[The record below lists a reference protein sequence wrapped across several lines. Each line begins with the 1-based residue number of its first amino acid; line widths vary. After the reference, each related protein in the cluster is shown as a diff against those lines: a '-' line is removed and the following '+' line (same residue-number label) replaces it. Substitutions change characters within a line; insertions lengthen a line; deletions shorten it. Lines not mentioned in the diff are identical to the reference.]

1 MQTVRYVTDELIL
14 YLKEYKDAA
23 SSEDGEKKDRVR
35 HDIARCIIELVGEKP
50 TRFNSDGSAFFAGE
64 LDGNLGEK
72 ERERPKLPSVADHSV
87 ELYKERRDK
96 RAGIKRS
103 ASASVNTDDEEEGA
117 GDRGAERGH
126 GNTKLPFG
134 LCRREGIEVGKD
146 WSPRDAW
153 EALVKKGYNV
163 GDVYRE
169 LRETGKVAPRKAT
182 WERPAAQAKTIQRI
196 AKRTAHLK
204 NEQYRIVDRDG
215 NILVE
220 HRGDQHSVA
229 STAGEKRE
237 YLSGNISIHNHPAGG
252 TFSAD
257 DLRDFGFGARE
268 IVVATADGEYSLVNT
283 KFGTKE
289 QYVGWHAMQ
298 EAYRKACPNNV
309 SSYDIL
315 KKARKNL
322 ENCEEL
328 RRMHAISEEFVRRK
342 DAGESLEALREWS
355 GMTQYTALEAAYKK
369 KLQKEQRRL
378 EVAPNERFI
387 KENAE
392 KYGFLYTF
400 TPAKKRRGD
409 STDEEIKKREAAIR
423 AFRERRR
430 HRLDSSADGNDEEGR
445 WVTTEND
452 HKVHINEEGVPD
464 KGNPHVL
471 AAMRGEG
478 TNPKTP
484 EELARHRSQRRIAK
498 VKDAI
503 KQYDDTDKA
512 INDAKRAKYSAEK
525 EFRRNRLGFKSV
537 DRHKEY
543 IKNLGYGEGD
553 LQKMEDEYERL
564 GNEIDQIKGD
574 RRDFELSESERD
586 KVKELDGRRNQVDF
600 GIKLYDECYGPD
612 AFTQEKFNA
621 AEKKLADAEKAVAIA
636 EARHERARK
645 SISEAYG
652 DPSSVQ
658 NLKLYSAEERK
669 SAIEIIKGS
678 QSWSHMPEEGREKAI
693 SAIEN
698 ASDAELRLLEK
709 TSERAKIYGSEGRT
723 STGGADSW
731 YQSGSGAIYLSEEDM
746 SQPRVVWHEYG
757 HLLDDKAASQC
768 GAGKHTVIDYEYEMS
783 LSDTLHDSHALH
795 TRKAAGELNNLLS
808 EQDRQNYMIA
818 TPDDGEGY
826 IGIKDLKTGRFL
838 EGNEAWSALDH
849 LTHAVNEKF
858 RQFYMR
864 DPEYDEY
871 IKSIGYPTD
880 DERPNA
886 EDYIEFYVTPK
897 RKLQRQRDKYP
908 GASEEFHRA
917 VREYYEKRE
926 QIREAHPDFADKTSA
941 YSKRMSERES
951 RLGPVSDI
959 LCGMMHGEGP
969 WIFGSHS
976 SEYYHSDSRKAYME
990 AVANYHQMRVMG
1002 WNDAIKLLHNIVPSV
1017 ADRLEEEY
1025 NVWLWRNV

>member
-1 MQTVRYVTDELIL
+1 MREIAYYVDELVML
-14 YLKEYKDAA
+14 CEEYKAVARKNAAVERLDGLRDAIL
-23 SSEDGEKKDRVR
+23 S
-35 HDIARCIIELVGEKP
+35 IIEKLQPGYTSAV
-50 TRFNSDGSAFFAGE
+50 NADSAFFAGE
-64 LDGNLGEK
+64 LDSNMGEK
-72 ERERPKLPSVADHSV
+72 RVQYPTDDVIR
-87 ELYKERRDK
+87 YMERRKK
-96 RAGIKRS
+96 RRAD
-103 ASASVNTDDEEEGA
+103 AEEEAEQHPA
-117 GDRGAERGH
+117 GGRH

-134 LCRREGIEVGKD
+134 LCQREGIRVNPK
-146 WSPRDAW
+146 WTPRDAW
-153 EALVKKGYNV
+153 DALAKKGYDV
-163 GDVYRE
+163 GAVYRE
-169 LRETGKVAPRKAT
+169 LKETGKVSSKMAAASTPSPYKRT
-182 WERPAAQAKTIQRI
+182 EAQAKTISGIIR
-196 AKRTAHLK
+196 KTANLK
-204 NEQYRIVDRDG
+204 KEQYRIVDGDG
-215 NILVE
+215 NVVLE
-220 HRGDQHSVA
+220 GKGDRHEVK
-229 STAGEKRE
+229 STVGQKRE
-237 YLSGNISIHNHPAGG
+237 HLPGNVSIHNHPDGG

-257 DLRDFGFGARE
+257 DLSDFGYGARE
-268 IVVATADGEYSLVNT
+268 IVVASPEGEYSLVNA
-283 KFGTKE
+283 KYETKE
-289 QYVGWHAMQ
+289 RYEGWHAMR
-298 EAYRKACPNNV
+298 EAYEKACPNNL
-309 SSYDIL
+309 SGYEIL
-315 KKARKNL
+315 QKARKNL

-328 RRMHAISEEFVRRK
+328 QQMNAISHEFVQRK
-342 DAGESLEALREWS
+342 DRGESLDSLRDWLA
-355 GMTQYTALEAAYKK
+355 TTDYNALEAKYKE
-369 KLQKEQRRL
+369 KLKKEQRRI
-378 EVAPNERFI
+378 EVEPHDRFM

-392 KYGFLYTF
+392 KYGFIYTF
-400 TPAKKRRGD
+400 TPAHHRQSKGRSD
-409 STDEEIKKREAAIR
+409 STDYTSEDQAAAIE
-423 AFRERRR
+423 AYRRR
-430 HRLDSSADGNDEEGR
+430 RQNRLDAKAQQEEGR

-452 HKVHINEEGVPD
+452 HKVHINEEGIPD

-478 TNPKTP
+478 RNPKTQ

-512 INDAKRAKYSAEK
+512 INDAKQAKYRAEK

-574 RRDFELSESERD
+574 RRDFELSESERA
-586 KVKELDGRRNQVDF
+586 KVQELDGRRNQVDF

-645 SISEAYG
+645 SISEATG

-669 SAIEIIKGS
+669 SAIEKIKGS
-678 QSWSHMPEEGREKAI
+678 QSWSHMPEEGREKAL
-693 SAIEN
+693 SAVEN

-731 YQSGSGAIYLSEEDM
+731 YQPGSGAIYLSEEDM

-757 HLLDDKAASQC
+757 HFLDDKAASQC

-826 IGIKDLKTGRFL
+826 IGIKDLKTGQFL

-849 LTHAVNEKF
+849 LTNAVNEKF

-871 IKSIGYPTD
+871 VKSIGYPTD
-880 DERPNA
+880 DERPKA

-908 GASEEFHRA
+908 GASEEYHQA

-926 QIREAHPDFADKTSA
+926 QIREAHPEFGDMVSA
-941 YSKRMSERES
+941 YTKRMNERES
-951 RLGPVSDI
+951 RIGPVSDI

-969 WIFGSHS
+969 WIFGGHS